1 MPLFRVR
8 RFRRRFPRRQRDK
21 AKVTDVTVGNK
32 TMQSELKKLVN
43 TVSKPIARKVK
54 RFSI

>member
-8 RFRRRFPRRQRDK
+8 RFRQRFPRRQRDK
-21 AKVTDVTVGNK
+21 AKVTDVGNK